1 MPLTNY
7 RILKEIMTEKNKG
20 FWKVQSIHKL
30 STKLSHRFNAKDFIL
45 MKNIQ
50 RGNKFIPPFIS
61 FSNESKK
68 LKVME
73 KRSIT
78 TQTNP
83 YSNSKIFMTNGEQE
97 NINLKKI
104 NTKREIK
111 KRLYLDL
118 FKDFPYEPYI
128 YNELQFIYLQGK
140 NKFIP
145 RKFNEVVK
153 DCFIMDK
160 YNKYIINKKNS
171 AFKTND
177 SNINTHRNYITLNL
191 KNDDINDD
199 KFTKTLSAEGKVN
212 NFKIQKNIRIKTIN
226 SEIKKNCSKTLYE
239 GFFKNKK
246 LKQMNHLPSLGNKN
260 LTERDI

>member
-68 LKVME
+68 IKLMD
-73 KRSIT
+73 KRSIK
-78 TQTNP
+78 TQTNHG
-83 YSNSKIFMTNGEQE
+83 SNINIFMTNE
-97 NINLKKI
+97 NQNKINIKKI
-104 NTKREIK
+104 ITQKENK
-111 KRLYLDL
+111 KKLYLNL
-118 FKDFPYEPYI
+118 YKNFPYEPYI
-128 YNELQFIYLQGK
+128 YNELYFIYLQGN
-140 NKFIP
+140 NKIIP

-153 DCFIMDK
+153 DCFMMDR
-160 YNKYIINKKNS
+160 YNKYLKNKKNKMYKINNS
-171 AFKTND
+171 T
-177 SNINTHRNYITLNL
+177 NINISNNYIKSQNSF
-191 KNDDINDD
+191 NEDD
-199 KFTKTLSAEGKVN
+199 
-212 NFKIQKNIRIKTIN
+212 IRIKTISAEGRLN
-226 SEIKKNCSKTLYE
+226 KFKIKKKLNFNTKIKNNYSNTIYD

-246 LKQMNHLPSLGNKN
+246 LGKMKLLPSLGDKN
-260 LTERDI
+260 LTYREIK